1 MNEPDSSVLTR
12 AANALREIK
21 DSQTVA
27 PLIQALHDPDSWVRR
42 IVANVLREICSS
54 EILPEMCK
62 LRLTESETG
71 CC

>member
-1 MNEPDSSVLTR
+1 MLTR

-71 CC
+71 CR